1 MAQVSQP
8 IDLQQLFMHQLQ
20 QQIVPQQLQQQQQQ
34 QQQLQQQQL
43 LQQQQQQAITEALV
57 NSTKPSIIT
66 STNPLL
72 NGATSIV
79 TNSNINVTYLNG
91 AIKTSAQ
98 YGDDGEKFKMP
109 QGFIA
114 VLKVE

>member
-1 MAQVSQP
+1 MHQ
-8 IDLQQLFMHQLQ
+8 LQQQIVPQQLQ

-34 QQQLQQQQL
+34 QQT
-43 LQQQQQQAITEALV
+43 ITETLI
-57 NSTKPSIIT
+57 NSTKPNIIT

-114 VLKVE
+114 VLKVKLLCSIFF